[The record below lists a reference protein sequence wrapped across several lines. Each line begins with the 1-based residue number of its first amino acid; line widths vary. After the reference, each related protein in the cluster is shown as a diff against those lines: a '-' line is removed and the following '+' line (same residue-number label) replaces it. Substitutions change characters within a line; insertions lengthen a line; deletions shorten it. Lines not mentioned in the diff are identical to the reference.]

1 MFWSLRWSDVDPKAH
16 VWDVRAARATAV
28 RALAP
33 HDLEHDREI
42 GDRDEAEHAV
52 DRALMAEH
60 GAWMAG
66 WRWAASEP
74 GGGGPVRAYCC
85 ADHSLCGSTEAVADV
100 VAEAV
105 ADWRARLEV
114 LGDVF
119 EELSAQPLA
128 PEEAAPAAASRLL
141 PLVLEWTNAEDAWY
155 ATFQRILT
163 WALEHR
169 GLDPDAT
176 ARAVDRALS
185 GHFESWVA
193 PSGEVRERAWSELAQ
208 AVGEAPEVVDAT
220 TRWLDVRDQTA
231 WRRERLYRPT
241 PVKRDGHV
249 AFIERVDGARDDER
263 ARRMF
268 RALRMARDSAARGD
282 RLSWGL
288 LARWQGVVLGLG
300 EAVPFRCGEAFAHG
314 GRERYGASADLSSR
328 FERCLVD
335 TEEVGVTPVA
345 RAARVYLDVCF
356 VHPFP
361 DGNARAAR
369 LALDHVLTRH
379 GLALHAAEPVFVVA
393 RRALDTGAHRLQ
405 HVVDYLAGAR
415 V

>member
-114 LGDVF
+114 LGEVF

-128 PEEAAPAAASRLL
+128 P
-141 PLVLEWTNAEDAWY
+141 
-155 ATFQRILT
+155 
-163 WALEHR
+163 
-169 GLDPDAT
+169 
-176 ARAVDRALS
+176 
-185 GHFESWVA
+185 
-193 PSGEVRERAWSELAQ
+193 
-208 AVGEAPEVVDAT
+208 
-220 TRWLDVRDQTA
+220 
-231 WRRERLYRPT
+231 
-241 PVKRDGHV
+241 
-249 AFIERVDGARDDER
+249 
-263 ARRMF
+263 
-268 RALRMARDSAARGD
+268 
-282 RLSWGL
+282 
-288 LARWQGVVLGLG
+288 
-300 EAVPFRCGEAFAHG
+300 
-314 GRERYGASADLSSR
+314 
-328 FERCLVD
+328 
-335 TEEVGVTPVA
+335 
-345 RAARVYLDVCF
+345 
-356 VHPFP
+356 
-361 DGNARAAR
+361 
-369 LALDHVLTRH
+369 
-379 GLALHAAEPVFVVA
+379 
-393 RRALDTGAHRLQ
+393 
-405 HVVDYLAGAR
+405 
-415 V
+415 